1 MTGVRIL
8 AWIVIA
14 IMGVNMANVILNGG
28 MDHGVGF
35 DTFLAGASNPWQL
48 FINNDLVTGL
58 LFMVGWIILRERGGR
73 VMDVVAWVWM
83 VMWWGNIVVAVY
95 VLRAVG
101 QARGNWSRFFLGRM
115 AGVIDDA
122 PSGVPIRMMCGVGA
136 LAVLAW
142 TIVAVAAARG
152 AVIPCWDLRRSS
164 CRSRCWPFRQS
175 RPNQPFDLEIR
186 PCPCPVLMTSQRTST
201 S

>member
-14 IMGVNMANVILNGG
+14 IMGVNMANVLLNSG

-35 DTFLAGASNPWQL
+35 DTFLAGASDPWQL

-73 VMDVVAWVWM
+73 VMDAVAWIWM

-95 VLRAVG
+95 VLRAVA
-101 QARGNWSRFFLGRM
+101 QARGNWPRFFLGRA
-115 AGVIDDA
+115 AGVTDGA
-122 PSGVPIRMMCGVGA
+122 PLRVPARIMCGVAA

-142 TIVAVAAARG
+142 TTAAVAAAGG
-152 AVIPCWDLRRSS
+152 AVIPTIGYVLGFAPIILSLALLAF
-164 CRSRCWPFRQS
+164 PTRQA
-175 RPNQPFDLEIR
+175 
-186 PCPCPVLMTSQRTST
+186 
-201 S
+201 